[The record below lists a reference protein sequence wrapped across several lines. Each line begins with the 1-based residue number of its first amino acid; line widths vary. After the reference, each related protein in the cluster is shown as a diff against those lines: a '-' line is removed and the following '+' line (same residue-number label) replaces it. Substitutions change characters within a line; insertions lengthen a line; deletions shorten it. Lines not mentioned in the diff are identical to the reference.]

1 MAKPAKSGRPHPPL
15 ELRSHRDEPLLV
27 VSICSP
33 LGVIYRALACQL
45 EIHAR
50 QSVWQVTPDAHLFL
64 TISDLSR
71 IVIHCP
77 DRETTFTLSGIMTI
91 RGNEITLLSE
101 APLAQ

>member
-1 MAKPAKSGRPHPPL
+1 MA
-15 ELRSHRDEPLLV
+15 

-33 LGVIYRALACQL
+33 LGVIYRARACAV
-45 EIHAR
+45 EVHAQR
-50 QSVWQVTPDAHLFL
+50 SVWQVAPDANLFL

-71 IVIHCP
+71 VVIQCP
-77 DRETTFTLSGIMTI
+77 DRETTFTLSGIMKI